1 MKLSLAAAT
10 ALVGALYLVSPAAKA
25 DVIFGNL
32 TPTPACGPVSGPG
45 SVCGINVTFTSGG
58 DTVVAHGFSGAPGPA
73 AGNAN
78 LTLKPMPLNGLA
90 ERAASGSRATIRRRR
105 APIPTARS
113 CRRNPS
119 R

>member
-45 SVCGINVTFTSGG
+45 SVCNVTLTFTSGG
-58 DTVVAHGFSGAPGPA
+58 DTVVANGFTGAPVPA
-73 AGNAN
+73 GG
-78 LTLKPMPLNGLA
+78 KRQPDA
-90 ERAASGSRATIRRRR
+90 EADAA
-105 APIPTARS
+105 
-113 CRRNPS
+113 
-119 R
+119 